1 MSPIS
6 AAHRRFTS
14 AEDWHSAIAPHFAG
28 SRYTRRAQSFSL
40 WGRLERLGDTL
51 LLDNCVAA
59 SGLGPTNDTY
69 GLSIDPLETSSCFI
83 LLQRDGRAFVK
94 QADQATELRAGE
106 WAIFD
111 ASLPTS
117 FLIPDASRTI
127 GLAVPHRYG
136 ERWSRIQIGGMR
148 LARSPESRVALAM
161 IVEAL
166 GFVEWPSS
174 RVQAS
179 MEILLM
185 DAVEASLAADANER
199 SALML
204 VAAKIEQVRQAIEVQ
219 LSNPNLSPDDI
230 GRSVGLSRR
239 SLYRLF
245 RQINQTP
252 MGLVQEA
259 RLARAARL
267 LQHRPEGASITSV
280 SYSVGFVDPTH
291 FSRLFRARYGQSPR
305 QWTLT
310 ASRNAA
316 AR

>member
-6 AAHRRFTS
+6 AAHRPFTS
-14 AEDWHSAIAPHFAG
+14 AEDWHSAIAPHFSG

-40 WGRLERLGDTL
+40 WGRLERLGSTL
-51 LLDNCVAA
+51 LLDNCVAE
-59 SGLGPTNDTY
+59 SGLGSANDTY
-69 GLSIDPLETSSCFI
+69 GFSIDRLAIGSCFI
-83 LLQRDGRAFVK
+83 LLQCDGRAFVK
-94 QADQATELRAGE
+94 QADRETELRAGE

-117 FLIPDASRTI
+117 FLIADASRTI
-127 GLAVPHRYG
+127 GLAAHHRYC
-136 ERWSRIQIGGMR
+136 EQWPRIQVGGMR
-148 LARSPESRVALAM
+148 LARSAESRVALAM

-166 GFVEWPSS
+166 GFVEWPSP

-179 MEILLM
+179 MESLLM
-185 DAVEASLAADANER
+185 DAVEASLPFDATER

-204 VAAKIEQVRQAIEVQ
+204 VAAKIDQVRQAIEVQ
-219 LSNPNLSPDDI
+219 LSNPDLSPDDI

-259 RLARAARL
+259 RLARAARM
-267 LQHRPEGASITSV
+267 LQHRPEGGSITSV

-305 QWTLT
+305 QWSST
-310 ASRNAA
+310 AGRSAV